1 MEPEKPA
8 SREQGGDQTVG
19 DHGTEAE
26 AFEKTERGARGARR
40 QRWVAALV
48 LGLGGVGVGGGRVL
62 GASSLKRRTTRSP
75 RGAEIRN
82 RQTRAVRRVREVGR
96 AAHDSSSRWPSL
108 RASLELPRW
117 ANLRPQGVARQAQTR
132 GLGAG
137 RAISPFDARARR
149 RSLCLIACFACLPAC
164 LPASCFTARCCCTS
178 SARRLGSGRQ
188 QTAVTRAQH
197 PTLEVYSGGQRAPLS
212 QARGPILGEQ
222 PVPGRP
228 PSSRV
233 SWRRPRALRVGPPRR
248 CQAQARLLPVCC

>member
-1 MEPEKPA
+1 MRVIASKSRARIWLWLDQRQARGAAATRASKSCTLTRKGEAVPGRADGRVGCVTDEGNDGSRRGGEDRGRARRCAGCQAGKAALTMEPEKPA

-137 RAISPFDARARR
+137 RAISPFDARARGCAR
-149 RSLCLIACFACLPAC
+149 FA
-164 LPASCFTARCCCTS
+164 
-178 SARRLGSGRQ
+178 
-188 QTAVTRAQH
+188 
-197 PTLEVYSGGQRAPLS
+197 
-212 QARGPILGEQ
+212 
-222 PVPGRP
+222 
-228 PSSRV
+228 
-233 SWRRPRALRVGPPRR
+233 
-248 CQAQARLLPVCC
+248 